1 MECRFTKVAGS
12 VTAAGGGCSD
22 WSIVGFLSSLFPSQE
37 DGNAVVEPTL
47 EVDKKDKAKDKVK
60 AKEKGR
66 RVMPC
71 ACQQSRCGGEGYV

>member
-12 VTAAGGGCSD
+12 VTPAGGGCSD
-22 WSIVGFLSSLFPSQE
+22 WSIVVFLSSLFPSQE

-47 EVDKKDKAKDKVK
+47 EVDKKDKARGVK

-66 RVMPC
+66 RVIPC
-71 ACQQSRCGGEGYV
+71 ACQQSRCGGEGHV